1 MSFRPFEK
9 AASIQVIN
17 VAGDIFNVSAI
28 IHQDSQF
35 LHRNRI
41 SLIGTHN
48 QAIEFLGFDR
58 NGIVEWRFHTRTD
71 WNLSDDSDYAGIQRG
86 TGIVRSIGM
95 TQGSMIAEDSIQ
107 PFAEIE
113 IIESI
118 DELHSKGIQFLNA
131 EYWFLQRPKDDWYVH
146 RRSWSKP
153 QPEELTGPWEKI
165 SALSLRFRL
174 LRITTY
180 RDDARTNQ
188 ELERIEL
195 PGIEI
200 QPIGT
205 MEERAFFEAADDL
218 WFSFRVLLAFRYR
231 QYVSTLAEFKHGN
244 CNSKVTWHSIRLEAR
259 SRRRSDQNYD
269 PPFSGRLEGY
279 LAKGGARLAQMKS
292 QRELLHA
299 AAIGY
304 SESHKATFMESGHT
318 SCIEGIE
325 CLVEAFEQANDLK
338 REHIDGKR
346 WRTLGK
352 KVRKLARTIDATT
365 IERMAIERA
374 LSDVPKL
381 HLLERIARMA
391 RTLPPKWRKVP
402 IELMDGADAMITAR
416 NHIVHG
422 RIISDY
428 NKLAMEQ
435 LRAQTLFE
443 RLWLGFFGCG
453 ELQGSFW
460 KLSVID
466 EHNRQQKAQAMTAI
480 PPSTVLDPVPSSPL
494 KH

>member
-9 AASIQVIN
+9 AASIEVTN

-35 LHRNRI
+35 LHPNRI
-41 SLIGTHN
+41 SLIGTRD
-48 QAIEFLGFDR
+48 QEIDFLGFDR
-58 NGIVEWRFHTRTD
+58 NSIVEWRFHTRTD
-71 WNLSDDSDYAGIQRG
+71 WNLSDDSDYAWIQRG

-95 TQGSMIAEDSIQ
+95 TQGSMIAEESIQ
-107 PFAEIE
+107 RFAEIE
-113 IIESI
+113 IVEAT
-118 DELHSKGIQFLNA
+118 DEIHSKELKSLNA
-131 EYWFLQRPKDDWYVH
+131 EYWFLQRPKENWYVH

-153 QPEELTGPWEKI
+153 QPKKLAGPWAKV
-165 SALSLRFRL
+165 SALGLRFRL
-174 LRITTY
+174 LRIAIY
-180 RDDARTNQ
+180 RDDERTNQ

-205 MEERAFFEAADDL
+205 IEDAAFFEVADDL

-231 QYVSTLAEFKHGN
+231 QYVSTLAEFKDGN

-259 SRRRSDQNYD
+259 SRRRSDENYD
-269 PPFSGRLEGY
+269 PPFRGRLEGY
-279 LAKGGARLAQMKS
+279 LAKGCARLAQMKP

-304 SESHKATFMESGHT
+304 SDSHKATFMESGHT

-325 CLVEAFEQANDLK
+325 CLVEAFEQVNGLK

-352 KVRKLARTIDATT
+352 EVRKLARTIDATT
-365 IERMAIERA
+365 IERKAIERA

-381 HLLERIARMA
+381 HLLDRIARMA
-391 RTLPPKWRKVP
+391 RTLPPKWGKVP

-428 NKLAMEQ
+428 DKIAMEH

-453 ELQGSFW
+453 ELQSSFW

-466 EHNRQQKAQAMTAI
+466 EHVRQQKAQTVIANL
-480 PPSTVLDPVPSSPL
+480 PSTVLDPVPNSPL

>member
-9 AASIQVIN
+9 AASIQVTN

-35 LHRNRI
+35 LHPNRI
-41 SLIGTHN
+41 SLIGARD
-48 QAIEFLGFDR
+48 QEIDFLGFDR
-58 NGIVEWRFHTRTD
+58 NSIVEWRFHTRTD
-71 WNLSDDSDYAGIQRG
+71 WDRSDDSDYARIQRG
-86 TGIVRSIGM
+86 IGIVRSIGM
-95 TQGSMIAEDSIQ
+95 MQGSMIAEESIQ

-118 DELHSKGIQFLNA
+118 DELYSRGIQFLNA
-131 EYWFLQRPKDDWYVH
+131 EYWFLQRPKEDWYVH

-153 QPEELTGPWEKI
+153 QPEKLAGPWAKV
-165 SALSLRFRL
+165 SALGLRFRL
-174 LRITTY
+174 LRIAIY
-180 RDDARTNQ
+180 RDDERTNQ
-188 ELERIEL
+188 ERERIDL
-195 PGIEI
+195 PGVEI

-205 MEERAFFEAADDL
+205 REEREFFEAADDL
-218 WFSFRVLLAFRYR
+218 WFSFRVLLAFRYQ
-231 QYVSTLAEFKHGN
+231 QYVSTLAEFKHG
-244 CNSKVTWHSIRLEAR
+244 SGHRKETWHSIRLEAR
-259 SRRRSDQNYD
+259 SRRRSDENYD
-269 PPFSGRLEGY
+269 PPFRARLEGY
-279 LAKGGARLAQMKS
+279 LAKGCARLAQMKP

-304 SESHKATFMESGHT
+304 SESHKATFMESGYT

-338 REHIDGKR
+338 REHIDRKR

-352 KVRKLARTIDATT
+352 EVRKLARTIDTTT
-365 IERMAIERA
+365 IERKAIERA

-443 RLWLGFFGCG
+443 RLWLGFFDCG
-453 ELQGSFW
+453 ELQGSLW

-466 EHNRQQKAQAMTAI
+466 EHNRQQKAKTVIANV
-480 PPSTVLDPVPSSPL
+480 PCPVLDRRPDSPL
-494 KH
+494 QN